1 MRKDGPVLQEIEIRY
16 DSVCACEK
24 EAIKEFF
31 RFIGCLVY
39 EKTIDPKQGFMD
51 ILRITE
57 EKSAQIILRSE
68 ERENTDLEVLKNAVL
83 QENQICIFCNPT
95 TKSLSTWPR
104 KNHGVKAE
112 QGDYVRNL
120 VGITIDRAWSKDE
133 IQCQEVRK
141 IHDVYCEQNLLVY
154 LQCKRA
160 FRVLKMNE
168 ILDMDGEIED
178 LPDDPFIWNMIK
190 AFQTTAEI
198 LKQDSINSRS
208 VYPLYACVNAER
220 KVRELAQQM
229 PKGQAVG
236 NVASA
241 GSLLAQLDQLDET
254 DDRGKNFSLYS
265 GRYFLAAFICL
276 TDEELKLQANHY
288 YLLAL
293 QSANPELVEKI
304 FSARPITEE
313 ELGEKSYFV
322 AFIFYQIGR
331 YNEKILKNFDAAN
344 LYYQCAIKCNENCY
358 QALFKKACDKARRN
372 LFQEAILLFEKI
384 AESLSKGL
392 DLDNEKNWKYLSMKE
407 WQYLYKTN
415 IWRAKIE
422 WKCRGEA
429 YTWHYLQEA
438 ERAAEA
444 YKENG
449 CLMELVSSSEGS
461 FLMRNE
467 LIRYHRNSAPV
478 RKLEELLS
486 RWMKISGMRE

>member
-39 EKTIDPKQGFMD
+39 EKTIDPKQGLVD
-51 ILRITE
+51 ILRIPQG
-57 EKSAQIILRSE
+57 KSAQIILRSE
-68 ERENTDLEVLKNAVL
+68 ERENTDLEVLKKAVS
-83 QENQICIFCNPT
+83 QENQICIFCDL
-95 TKSLSTWPR
+95 TKKILSAWPR
-104 KNHGVKAE
+104 KNQSAKVN
-112 QGDYVRNL
+112 QGDYAKNL
-120 VGITIDRAWSKDE
+120 VDVIIDRVWRKNE
-133 IQCQEVRK
+133 LQCIEVQQ
-141 IHDVYCEQNLLVY
+141 IHDIYCAQDLLAF

-178 LPDDPFIWNMIK
+178 LPGDPFIWNMIK
-190 AFQTTAEI
+190 AFQTTAHI
-198 LKQDSINSRS
+198 LKQNSINSRS
-208 VYPLYACVNAER
+208 VYPLYAYVNVER
-220 KVRELAQQM
+220 KVRELARQM
-229 PKGQAVG
+229 PNGQVVE

-241 GSLLAQLDQLDET
+241 ASLLAQLDQLDET
-254 DDRGKNFSLYS
+254 DDSGETFSLYS

-276 TDEELKLQANHY
+276 TDDELELQANEY
-288 YLLAL
+288 YRLAL

-313 ELGEKSYFV
+313 DLGGKSYFV
-322 AFIFYQIGR
+322 AFIFYQIGM
-331 YNEKILKNFDAAN
+331 YNEKILKNLDAAN

-358 QALFKKACDKARRN
+358 QALFKKACDKAKRN

-384 AESLSKGL
+384 AEILSKGL
-392 DLDNEKNWKYLSMKE
+392 DLDDEKDWKYLSMKE
-407 WQYLYKTN
+407 WQYIYKIN

-438 ERAAEA
+438 GRAVEA

-449 CLMELVSSSEGS
+449 CLMELISSSEA
-461 FLMRNE
+461 MRDE
-467 LIRYHRNSAPV
+467 LIKYHRDSAPV
-478 RKLEELLS
+478 RKLEELLT
-486 RWMKISGMRE
+486 RWIKISGMREQ